1 MTQRDHKLISTPV
14 SVSDGFKRGDRNTWS
29 VLLIVA
35 AIAVA
40 IVIAINVFVEKPPP
54 VQWPKSPAVPAQSS
68 EPRSYD
74 VAPPG
79 ALPPPSTPE

>member
-1 MTQRDHKLISTPV
+1 MTKGDHKLISTPV
-14 SVSDGFKRGDRNTWS
+14 SVSDGFKRSDGNTWS

-35 AIAVA
+35 AVAVA

-54 VQWPKSPAVPAQSS
+54 LQWPKSPAAPAQSS
-68 EPRSYD
+68 EPRTYN

-79 ALPPPSTPE
+79 ALPPPSQTK